1 MAKRKA
7 PSRARYEAEH
17 PSLTV
22 RVPIKVKAQ
31 VQAAA
36 QAESLSVSKWVQA
49 LAAGHAA
56 NACQAYQNG
65 LITGRAQGRR
75 LEAILEAASLSS
87 RYGGQLGGTEDCWF
101 DRLAAPWAKNLAADD
116 VAYLREFLANKPNLT
131 QAVRR
136 WLEERGIAASWP

>member
-22 RVPIKVKAQ
+22 RVPVEVEAQ

-36 QAESLSVSKWVQA
+36 QAQGLSVSEWVQA
-49 LAAGHAA
+49 LAAGHTAKLS
-56 NACQAYQNG
+56 QAYHNG
-65 LITGRAQGRR
+65 LMAGRAQDRR
-75 LEAILEAASLSS
+75 LEAILDAASLCS

-116 VAYLREFLANKPNLT
+116 VAYLHKLLADKPNLT

-136 WLEERGIAASWP
+136 WLDERGIAASWP